1 MFFSLILELMMTLL
15 KQTWQM
21 LDLYMLVRRLSPSEE
36 WLKRKE
42 DQIKFIMDAH
52 QEQSED

>member
-1 MFFSLILELMMTLL
+1 
-15 KQTWQM
+15 
-21 LDLYMLVRRLSPSEE
+21 MLVRRLSPSEE
-36 WLKRKE
+36 WLKNKE